1 VVASLF
7 LNGQAMLPFFG
18 LLIAG
23 LLVGRIVMRR
33 LA

>member
-1 VVASLF
+1 MTTEWPSDAAV
-7 LNGQAMLPFFG
+7 FG